1 MIHSRK
7 KISKAGETIM
17 SSKSIEDRN
26 EALQIIN
33 DWRASHILPLL
44 NRKNSLLRLMS
55 KNNIEAIIASQRLK
69 RLSSI
74 EYKLDLNPNMR
85 LGGMQDIGG
94 YRIVVKDV
102 QSLSKLYKLI
112 RGQRSNHKL
121 DKISDYITIPKSSG
135 YRSIHFIYTYCS
147 KQQRYK
153 DIKLELQIR
162 TRLQHS
168 WATAVETVGLITNTS
183 LKSSQGSD
191 RWLQFFKV
199 VSSLFA
205 IKEQL
210 PKLDIHKDV
219 SMKDLMI
226 ECYHL
231 CEELNVIHTL
241 EAIKVTISSMNAKGF
256 PDDYYLI
263 NIDFDK
269 LQVNL
274 VVYKK
279 TQLKYATEDYLLM
292 EKDIDS
298 SQNAVVLVSAKNMR
312 ALKKAYPSYFLDTTE
327 FIKAL
332 AGIQANCY
340 HRGYVAL

>member
-1 MIHSRK
+1 MIHSRR
-7 KISKAGETIM
+7 KITRAGEVIM
-17 SSKSIEDRN
+17 SSKSLEERN
-26 EALQIIN
+26 EALQVIN
-33 DWRASHILPLL
+33 EWRASHILPLL
-44 NRKNSLLRLMS
+44 NRKNALLRLMA
-55 KNNIEAIIASQRLK
+55 KNNIDAIIASQRLK

-74 EYKLDLNPNMR
+74 EYKLDLNPTMK
-85 LGGMQDIGG
+85 LGTMQDIGG
-94 YRIVVKDV
+94 YRIVVKDAEA
-102 QSLSKLYKLI
+102 LSKLYKLVKS
-112 RGQRSNHKL
+112 QRSSHRL
-121 DKISDYITIPKSSG
+121 DDITDYITAPKPSG
-135 YRSIHFIYTYCS
+135 YRSIHFMYTYCS
-147 KQQRYK
+147 KQERYS
-153 DIKLELQIR
+153 DLKLELQIR

-205 IKEQL
+205 IKERL

-219 SMKDLMI
+219 SMKELMI

-231 CEELNVIHTL
+231 CEELNVLHTL
-241 EAIKVTISSMNAKGF
+241 EAIKVTISSLNAKGF

-263 NIDFDK
+263 NIDFNI
-269 LQVNL
+269 LRVNL
-274 VVYKK
+274 TVYKK
-279 TQLKYATEDYLLM
+279 TQLKFATEDYLLM
-292 EKDIDS
+292 EKDIDN

-340 HRGYVAL
+340 SRGYVTL